1 MRKHV
6 RAAEELLGLL
16 EMVRA
21 DFAVVGS
28 AACSVYG
35 EARSSNDVD
44 LLVMMSE
51 AQLERLAMMAGTEFY
66 VDLDAAKAA
75 WRCSKTFYLL
85 SMMDTTKFHL
95 YPANTDPFGMVQLE
109 RKRLERVDFLADVR
123 VPVASP
129 EDVVL
134 AKLRWYEKGRRAV
147 ARHWTDVLAL
157 VKVQGGELDWKH
169 IDEWGPRLGVVE
181 LIRKLPRYT

>member
-1 MRKHV
+1 MRKNV
-6 RAAEELLGLL
+6 RSAEELVGLL

-35 EARSSNDVD
+35 EARSSSDVD
-44 LLVMMSE
+44 LLVMMNE

-66 VDLDAAKAA
+66 FDLGVAKAA
-75 WRCSKTFYLL
+75 WRSSKPFYLL
-85 SMMDTTKFHL
+85 SMMDVTKFHF
-95 YPANTDPFGMVQLE
+95 YPANADAFGMVQLE

-134 AKLRWYEKGRRAV
+134 AKLRWFDKGKRAI
-147 ARHWTDVLAL
+147 ARHWADVQAL
-157 VKVQGGELDWKH
+157 VKARGEDLDWKH
-169 IDEWGPRLGVVE
+169 VEAWGPRLGVGDLVGR
-181 LIRKLPRYT
+181 LRAV

>member
-1 MRKHV
+1 MRKNV
-6 RAAEELLGLL
+6 RSAEELLGVL

-21 DFAVVGS
+21 DFVVVGS

-44 LLVMMSE
+44 LLVMMNE
-51 AQLERLAMMAGTEFY
+51 AQLERLAMMVGTEFY
-66 VDLDAAKAA
+66 FDVAAAKAA
-75 WRCSKTFYLL
+75 WRCSKSFYLL
-85 SMMDTTKFHL
+85 SMMDPTKFHF

-134 AKLRWYEKGRRAV
+134 AKLRWFDKGKRAV

-157 VKVQGGELDWKH
+157 VKGQGGDLDWKH
-169 IDEWGPRLGVVE
+169 VETWGQRLGVGDLVGR
-181 LIRKLPRYT
+181 LRAV

>member
-134 AKLRWYEKGRRAV
+134 AKLRWFDKGKRAV
-147 ARHWTDVLAL
+147 ARHWTDVVA
-157 VKVQGGELDWKH
+157 VVQAQGAEMDWMH
-169 IDEWGPRLGVVE
+169 LETWGQRLGVGDLVGR
-181 LIRKLPRYT
+181 LRAV

>member
-1 MRKHV
+1 MRKNV
-6 RAAEELLGLL
+6 RSAEELVGLL

-35 EARSSNDVD
+35 EARSSSDVD
-44 LLVMMSE
+44 LLVMMNE

-66 VDLDAAKAA
+66 FDLGAAKAA
-75 WRCSKTFYLL
+75 WRSSKPFYLL
-85 SMMDTTKFHL
+85 SMMDVTKFHF
-95 YPANTDPFGMVQLE
+95 YPANADAFGMVQLE

-134 AKLRWYEKGRRAV
+134 AKLRWFDKGKRAV
-147 ARHWTDVLAL
+147 ARHWADVQAL
-157 VKVQGGELDWKH
+157 VKARGEDLDWKH
-169 IDEWGPRLGVVE
+169 VEAWGPRLGVGDLVE
-181 LIRKLPRYT
+181 RLRAV